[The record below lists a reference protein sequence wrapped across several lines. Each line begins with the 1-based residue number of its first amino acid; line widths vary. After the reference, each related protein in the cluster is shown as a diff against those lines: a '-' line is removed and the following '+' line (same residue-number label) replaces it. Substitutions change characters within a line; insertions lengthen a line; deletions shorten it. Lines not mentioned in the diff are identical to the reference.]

1 MLKVHRWF
9 ILVGLVFIVFIALST
24 DFKSIFMGNE
34 FQKWVKHTSK
44 EMAEGGVS
52 KATLQ
57 QFQKEVKDPIKD
69 LSQNQGT
76 NKTLYTLKVDDNMLL
91 KSREFF
97 QANLEELQLVSKQ
110 YNVNANTLTAVVGYG
125 SLFGE
130 NMPKNQLVQI
140 LATLAFNNQ
149 DSAKYKHELFEFFK
163 LVDTKAVPF
172 NVKGYDD
179 GGFTQLHIFP
189 SFYAD
194 NAKDGNGDNN
204 IDLLS
209 SKEDI
214 LASSASLLANN
225 GWEFSKPWGSLVSLP
240 QGQDFSEKQGSAHM
254 QDFAAWEAL
263 GIKLQN
269 KKDTPPSDAASM
281 LLLLDSP
288 NSGVLL
294 HTNFSVMYKI
304 KGDLQESLTVLSLSS
319 QLQQFDNQI
328 NYKKQNVKAVKKHQ
342 KVYRSKG
349 RKKDDMPVPAKY
361 RYLESIK

>member
-24 DFKSIFMGNE
+24 DFKSVFMGNE

-44 EMAEGGVS
+44 EMAEGGIS

-57 QFQKEVKDPIKD
+57 QFQKEVKDPLKE
-69 LSQNQGT
+69 LSQT
-76 NKTLYTLKVDDNMLL
+76 KVVDTKLYTLKVDDNLLL
-91 KSREFF
+91 KSREFY
-97 QANLEELQLVSKQ
+97 QANLEELQLLSKQ
-110 YNVNANTLTAVVGYG
+110 YNVNPNTVTAVVGYG

-130 NMPKNQLVQI
+130 NMPKNQLVQV

-149 DSAKYKHELFEFFK
+149 DSAKYKHELFEFLK
-163 LVDTKAVPF
+163 LVDSKAVPF

-179 GGFTQLHIFP
+179 GGFTLLHIYP
-189 SFYAD
+189 SFYAN
-194 NAKDGNGDNN
+194 NAKDGNGDNT

-209 SKEDI
+209 SKEDV
-214 LASSASLLANN
+214 LASSSSLLKNN
-225 GWEFSKPWGSLVSLP
+225 GWEFNKPWGSLVALP
-240 QGQDFSEKQGSAHM
+240 EGQDFSQKQGSAHM

-263 GIKLQN
+263 GVKLQN
-269 KKDTPPSDAASM
+269 KKDTPPSDVSSM
-281 LLLLDSP
+281 LLLLNSQG
-288 NSGVLL
+288 SGVLL

-319 QLQQFDNQI
+319 QLQQFDKQVK
-328 NYKKQNVKAVKKHQ
+328 YKEQNVKAVKKHQ

-349 RKKDDMPVPAKY
+349 PKKDDMPVPAKY

>member
-34 FQKWVKHTSK
+34 FQKWVKHTVK
-44 EMAEGGVS
+44 EMAEGGIS

-57 QFQKEVKDPIKD
+57 QFQKEVKDPLTE
-69 LSQNQGT
+69 LSQNKVT
-76 NKTLYTLKVDDNMLL
+76 DKTLYTLKVDDNLIL
-91 KSREFF
+91 KSRKFF
-97 QANLEELQLVSKQ
+97 QSNLEELQLLSKQ
-110 YNVNANTLTAVVGYG
+110 YNVNPNTVTAVVGYG

-130 NMPKNQLVQI
+130 NVPKNQLVQV

-149 DSAKYKHELFEFFK
+149 DSAKYKHELFEFLK
-163 LVDTKAVPF
+163 LVDSKAIPF
-172 NVKGYDD
+172 NVLGYND

-194 NAKDGNGDNN
+194 TAKDGNGDNT

-209 SKEDI
+209 SKEDV
-214 LASSASLLANN
+214 LASGSNLLKNN
-225 GWEFSKPWGSLVSLP
+225 GWEFNKPWGSLVSLP
-240 QGQDFSEKQGSAHM
+240 VGQDFSQKQGSAHM
-254 QDFAAWEAL
+254 QDFAAWESL
-263 GIKLQN
+263 GIKLHN

-288 NSGVLL
+288 NNGVLL
-294 HTNFSVMYKI
+294 HTNFSVIYKI

-319 QLQQFDNQI
+319 QLQEFNTQI
-328 NYKKQNVKAVKKHQ
+328 NYKQKNVKALKKHQ

-349 RKKDDMPVPAKY
+349 PKKDDMPVPAKY
-361 RYLESIK
+361 RYLETIK